1 MLKLRIIVL
10 LLLLL
15 FVLSIGACSNTDTPA
30 TEPDSGEKLPQ
41 SSENIINVYLIAGQS
56 NAVGYGMDTGN
67 VIANSD
73 ARFVDGFENVLYYG
87 SQERWSGS
95 YPNNM
100 FKPVKLG
107 MGVTADRSGA
117 EIGIASAV
125 ADEGGMHAIIKCA
138 QGATHL
144 YPDDQNDVSL
154 NYGTWTSPTYI
165 KNNQVDLTKN
175 PMIGYMYSRFV
186 DTVTNGLRLLIED
199 GYTPVIKGVWWMQ
212 GEAEMFTLPMASAY
226 RELFET
232 LILDTR
238 AMLSEVS
245 GYDCSNVP
253 FVCGLPKWNTRNS
266 PAPTYQGMVRSAM
279 ETVAKELNNVGC
291 VDCMPLNQHDDW
303 HFDAA
308 GQKELGQGFISRLE
322 EFEADDDVFTEKL
335 SIESQIN
342 LLVAEKGMEFK
353 ANLTGIN
360 GDNGYEYGF
369 VVVPT
374 AKLTENGIKS
384 QYIEELDRLDIK
396 YEKIVSQVVVEELD
410 EEYSD
415 IYFTGKITDVS
426 YANLNTAYTAIAY
439 VKNAYGEY
447 MYSSA
452 HVSDSVARLASEELY
467 KSGDNTDAIQK
478 LVNAGINSLN
488 DVPEADGEK
497 DTDFE
502 LTVDKNLQLNYS
514 QTGTE
519 HQLAVKKSTAVDYF
533 VRFTSD
539 NPDVVS
545 VDENGLLIAK
555 QKGDA
560 VITIECAGKSATV
573 NVSVVQVTLNNG
585 LQLDGVV
592 SKGEYTG
599 DVIRADNGTL
609 FAEISGMIKDNDLYL
624 SFVLTHGPWSPL
636 ASDWWMNDNI
646 EFRING
652 GTSHTVIFREGVPS
666 YSKNISSA
674 VSETVEKDGKLVTTV
689 ELCVKGVGSA
699 CQLKVGMNGA
709 HFGWLGAI
717 WHDYCNVGYA
727 TKDGIIVN
735 KPISAGS
742 NIVLDGNFKESVYT
756 KDVKKNVIRTTANG
770 ADVEIM
776 GTLTNRGVL
785 FGVKVLHTLA
795 PDVPTGGN
803 GDWYTFMNIEFHFND
818 NSDVGFISTAQN
830 TQSIGKMLAYCKSE
844 KTDKGYT
851 STFEILIPY
860 DQIGVDKDVDSLN
873 FTASGWFENGWCWM
887 LNDSWTASHT
897 VTSNGL
903 SALNK

>member
-1 MLKLRIIVL
+1 MLKLKIIFPLVMLSFAL
-10 LLLLL
+10 LM
-15 FVLSIGACSNTDTPA
+15 GACSTANAPA
-30 TEPDSGEKLPQ
+30 TEPGTNDHTVQGTEK
-41 SSENIINVYLIAGQS
+41 IINVYLIAGQS
-56 NAVGYGMDTGN
+56 NAVGYGMDTGG
-67 VIANSD
+67 IIGNSD
-73 ARFVDGFENVLYYG
+73 QRFVDGFENVLYYG
-87 SQERWSGS
+87 SQERWNGA

-100 FKPVKLG
+100 FKPVTLG
-107 MGVTADRSGA
+107 MGVASNRSGA

-125 ADEGGMHAIIKCA
+125 ADDGGMHAIIKCA
-138 QGATHL
+138 QGATHI
-144 YPDDQNDVSL
+144 YPDDQYEVSL

-165 KNNQVDLTKN
+165 KNNQIDLSKN
-175 PMIGYMYSRFV
+175 PMIGYMYTRFA
-186 DTVTNGLRLLIED
+186 DTVANGLRLLIED

-238 AMLSEVS
+238 AMLSEAS

-253 FVCGLPKWNTRNS
+253 FICGLPKWNTNNS

-308 GQKELGQGFISRLE
+308 GQKYLGENFISSLQ
-322 EFEADDDVFTEKL
+322 EFEADNGVFEEKL
-335 SIESQIN
+335 SIEN
-342 LLVAEKGMEFK
+342 EVKLLADEKGMEFK
-353 ANLTGIN
+353 ANLTSIS

-384 QYIEELDRLDIK
+384 QYVEELDRLGIP
-396 YEKIVSQVVVEELD
+396 YQKITAQVVVEEID

-415 IYFTGKITDVS
+415 IYFTGKITDVA
-426 YANLNTAYTAIAY
+426 YAELNTAYTPIAY

-452 HVSDSVARLASEELY
+452 HISESVAKMASEELY
-467 KSGDNTDAIQK
+467 KTDGDTDAIQK

-488 DVPEADGEK
+488 NVPEGNGENE
-497 DTDFE
+497 TAFE
-502 LTVDKNLQLNYS
+502 LTADKKIELTYS
-514 QTGTE
+514 ETGTK
-519 HQLAVKKSTAVDYF
+519 HQLVFQKSIDVDYF

-545 VDENGLLIAK
+545 VNKTGLLTAK
-555 QKGDA
+555 QKGNA

-573 NVSVVQVTLNNG
+573 EVSVVQKAVSGG
-585 LQLDGVV
+585 LQQDGVV

-599 DVIRADNGTL
+599 KVISANNGNL
-609 FAEISGMIKDNDLYL
+609 FADISGMIKDNDLYL
-624 SFVLTHGPWSPL
+624 SFVLTHGAWSPL
-636 ASDWWMNDNI
+636 ADDWWMNDNI

-652 GTSHTVIFREGVPS
+652 GASHTVVFYEGVPT
-666 YSKNISSA
+666 YSNNISSA
-674 VSETVEKDGKLVTTV
+674 VSKTVEVDGKLVTTV
-689 ELCVKGVGSA
+689 ELCVEDVGAA
-699 CQLKVGMNGA
+699 CQFKVGMNGA
-709 HFGWLGAI
+709 NFGWLGAI
-717 WHDYCNVGYA
+717 WNDYCNLGYV
-727 TKDGIIVN
+727 TKDGIIID
-735 KPISAGS
+735 KPVAAGS
-742 NIVLDGNFKESVYT
+742 GIVLDGNFKESVYT
-756 KDVKKNVIRTTANG
+756 KNVKKNVIHTTANG

-776 GTLTNRGVL
+776 GTLTKKGVL
-785 FGVKVLHTLA
+785 FGVKVLHTLD
-795 PDVPTGGN
+795 PDVPTGGS

-818 NSDVGFISTAQN
+818 QETGFISTAQN
-830 TQSIGKMLAYCKSE
+830 TQSIGQFLAYCKTT
-844 KTDKGYT
+844 KTDNGYT

-860 DQIGVDKDVDSLN
+860 DQIGVSKDVKSLN

-887 LNDSWTASHT
+887 LNDSWQASHT
-897 VTSNGL
+897 VTGNGL
-903 SALNK
+903 SEINK